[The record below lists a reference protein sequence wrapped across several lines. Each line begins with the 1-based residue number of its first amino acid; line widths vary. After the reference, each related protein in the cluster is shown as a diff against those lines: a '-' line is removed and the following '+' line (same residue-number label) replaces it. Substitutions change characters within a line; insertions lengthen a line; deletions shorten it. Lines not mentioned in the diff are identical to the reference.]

1 MDEDQSQQQ
10 QQQPDVRELL
20 AKHTKQRQSKKKQEE
35 SRQQQQEQQ
44 LTAGSGS
51 QLPLRHWPDDT
62 SSITHSMYSCT
73 LRVVV
78 FVIVLCSSVCSGYRH
93 FIFIISHITII
104 QWSISGYWNSFVAY
118 LSVGVSVCL
127 CVCLSVR

>member
-1 MDEDQSQQQ
+1 MDEDQSRQQ

-44 LTAGSGS
+44 LTAASGS

-62 SSITHSMYSCT
+62 SSTSQTPASMYRQLSCW
-73 LRVVV
+73 VAF
-78 FVIVLCSSVCSGYRH
+78 FVIAGLLLLIVC
-93 FIFIISHITII
+93 T
-104 QWSISGYWNSFVAY
+104 A
-118 LSVGVSVCL
+118 CPAT
-127 CVCLSVR
+127 

>member
-1 MDEDQSQQQ
+1 MDEDQSQQQQ

-62 SSITHSMYSCT
+62 SSIAHTSASMYTAFGSFYH
-73 LRVVV
+73 LF
-78 FVIVLCSSVCSGYRH
+78 FVH
-93 FIFIISHITII
+93 P
-104 QWSISGYWNSFVAY
+104 
-118 LSVGVSVCL
+118 
-127 CVCLSVR
+127 